1 MKWSGGN
8 IYMYRVSK
16 VLNNNGVIAIEME
29 ENQEY
34 VLLGKGIG
42 FGKKVSQRFE
52 APSDC
57 TRYSLK
63 NDTERG
69 SAASL
74 VKSVDPVFLEI
85 ANEVLREAER
95 TFGKIDKRILFPLA
109 DHISFAV
116 ARMKNGEQI
125 SNPLTGDIHAL
136 FYKEFQ
142 VASVLKKILSDRMQ
156 IEIGDDEIGYVAL
169 HVHSAIEDEKV
180 SVAMQM
186 VRTVRECVSIIE
198 AETGK
203 KIDVMT
209 LDYNRLMNH
218 VKYMAARL
226 LRGEELK
233 ININDYIEIKFPKAF
248 AIATTVCDHLG
259 ENIGIQPGEREI
271 GYLAM
276 HIERVYNSGEN
287 N

>member
-1 MKWSGGN
+1 MVRGN

-63 NDTERG
+63 DDTERG

-85 ANEVLREAER
+85 ASEVLREAER
-95 TFGKIDKRILFPLA
+95 TFGNIDKRILFPLA

-156 IEIGDDEIGYVAL
+156 VEIGDDEIGYVAL

-186 VRTVRECVSIIE
+186 ARTVRECVSIIE

-259 ENIGIQPGEREI
+259 ENIGVQPGEREI

-276 HIERVYNSGEN
+276 HIERVYNAGEN

>member
-1 MKWSGGN
+1 MVRGN

-85 ANEVLREAER
+85 ANEVLKEAEH
-95 TFGKIDKRILFPLA
+95 TFGNIDKRILFPLA

-125 SNPLTGDIHAL
+125 SNPLTGDIRAL

-142 VASVLKKILSDRMQ
+142 VASVLKEILSDRMQ

-186 VRTVRECVSIIE
+186 ARTVRECVSIIE

-233 ININDYIEIKFPKAF
+233 VNINDYIEIKFPKAF

-259 ENIGIQPGEREI
+259 ENIGVQPGEREI

-276 HIERVYNSGEN
+276 HIERVYDSGEN

>member
-1 MKWSGGN
+1 
-8 IYMYRVSK
+8 MYRVSK

-52 APSDC
+52 APDDC

-63 NDTERG
+63 DDTERG
-69 SAASL
+69 KAASL
-74 VKSVDPVFLEI
+74 AKSVEPVFLEI
-85 ANEVLREAER
+85 ADEVLKEAER
-95 TFGKIDKRILFPLA
+95 AFGDIDKRILFPLA

-116 ARMKNGEQI
+116 SRIQNGEQI

-142 VASVLKKILSDRMQ
+142 VASILKKVLQERMQ
-156 IEIGDDEIGYVAL
+156 IEIGEDEIGYVAL

-180 SVAMQM
+180 SVAMQ
-186 VRTVRECVSIIE
+186 VARTVRECVSIIE
-198 AETGK
+198 EETGK

-226 LRGEELK
+226 LKGEELK
-233 ININDYIEIKFPKAF
+233 ININDYIEVKFPKAF

-276 HIERVYNSGEN
+276 HIERVYGNVQE
-287 N
+287 

>member
-1 MKWSGGN
+1 
-8 IYMYRVSK
+8 MYRVSK

-52 APSDC
+52 APFDC

-85 ANEVLREAER
+85 ANEVLREAEC

-142 VASVLKKILSDRMQ
+142 VASVLKRILSDRMQ

-186 VRTVRECVSIIE
+186 ARTVRECVSVIE
-198 AETGK
+198 AETCK

>member
-1 MKWSGGN
+1 
-8 IYMYRVSK
+8 MYRVSK

-52 APSDC
+52 APFDC
-57 TRYSLK
+57 IRYSLK
-63 NDTERG
+63 DDTERG
-69 SAASL
+69 SVASL

-85 ANEVLREAER
+85 ANEVLREAEC

-186 VRTVRECVSIIE
+186 ARTVRECVSIIE

>member
-1 MKWSGGN
+1 
-8 IYMYRVSK
+8 MYRVSK

-42 FGKKVSQRFE
+42 FEKKVSQRFE
-52 APSDC
+52 APFDC
-57 TRYSLK
+57 IRYSLK
-63 NDTERG
+63 DDTERG

-85 ANEVLREAER
+85 ANEVLREAEC

-186 VRTVRECVSIIE
+186 ARTVRECVSIIE

>member
-1 MKWSGGN
+1 MVRGN

-63 NDTERG
+63 DDTERG

-85 ANEVLREAER
+85 ANEVLREAEC

-186 VRTVRECVSIIE
+186 ARTVRECVSIIE

-259 ENIGIQPGEREI
+259 ENIGVQPGEREI

-276 HIERVYNSGEN
+276 HIERVYNAGEN

>member
-1 MKWSGGN
+1 
-8 IYMYRVSK
+8 MYRVSK

-69 SAASL
+69 SASSL

-95 TFGKIDKRILFPLA
+95 TFGNIDKRILFPLA

-186 VRTVRECVSIIE
+186 ARTVRECVSIIE

>member
-1 MKWSGGN
+1 
-8 IYMYRVSK
+8 MYRVSK

-69 SAASL
+69 SATSL

-85 ANEVLREAER
+85 ANEVLKEAER
-95 TFGKIDKRILFPLA
+95 TFGNIDKRILFPLA

-186 VRTVRECVSIIE
+186 ARTVRECVSIIE

-233 ININDYIEIKFPKAF
+233 ININDYIEIKFPQAF

-259 ENIGIQPGEREI
+259 ENIGVQPGEREI

>member
-1 MKWSGGN
+1 
-8 IYMYRVSK
+8 MYRVSK

-95 TFGKIDKRILFPLA
+95 TFGNIDKRILFPLA

-156 IEIGDDEIGYVAL
+156 VEIGDDEIGYVAL

-186 VRTVRECVSIIE
+186 ARTVRECVSIIE

-259 ENIGIQPGEREI
+259 ENIGVQPGEREI

-276 HIERVYNSGEN
+276 HIERVYNAGEN

>member
-1 MKWSGGN
+1 
-8 IYMYRVSK
+8 MYRVSK

-52 APSDC
+52 APFDC
-57 TRYSLK
+57 TRSLK

-85 ANEVLREAER
+85 ANEVLREAEC

-186 VRTVRECVSIIE
+186 ARTVRECVSIIE

-259 ENIGIQPGEREI
+259 ENIGVQPGEREI

>member
-1 MKWSGGN
+1 
-8 IYMYRVSK
+8 MYRVSK

-63 NDTERG
+63 DDTERG
-69 SAASL
+69 SAVSL

-95 TFGKIDKRILFPLA
+95 TFGNIDKRILFPLA

-142 VASVLKKILSDRMQ
+142 VASVLKKVLSDRMQ
-156 IEIGDDEIGYVAL
+156 VEIGDDEIGYVAL

-186 VRTVRECVSIIE
+186 ARTVRECVSIIE

-259 ENIGIQPGEREI
+259 ENIGVQPGEREI

-276 HIERVYNSGEN
+276 HIERVYNAGEN

>member
-1 MKWSGGN
+1 
-8 IYMYRVSK
+8 MYRVSK

-85 ANEVLREAER
+85 ANEVLKEAER
-95 TFGKIDKRILFPLA
+95 TFGNIDKRIIFPLA

-156 IEIGDDEIGYVAL
+156 VEIGDDEIGYVAL

-186 VRTVRECVSIIE
+186 ARTVRECVSIIE

-259 ENIGIQPGEREI
+259 ENIGVQPGEREI

-276 HIERVYNSGEN
+276 HIERVYNAGEN

>member
-1 MKWSGGN
+1 MVRGN

-63 NDTERG
+63 DDTERG

-85 ANEVLREAER
+85 ASEVLREAER
-95 TFGKIDKRILFPLA
+95 TFGNIDKRILFPLA

-116 ARMKNGEQI
+116 ARIKNGEQI

-156 IEIGDDEIGYVAL
+156 VEIGDDEIGYVAL

-186 VRTVRECVSIIE
+186 ARTVRECVSIIE
-198 AETGK
+198 EETGK

-259 ENIGIQPGEREI
+259 ENIGVQLGEREI

-276 HIERVYNSGEN
+276 HIERVYNAGEN

>member
-1 MKWSGGN
+1 
-8 IYMYRVSK
+8 MYRVSK

-63 NDTERG
+63 DDTERG

-95 TFGKIDKRILFPLA
+95 TFGNIDKRILFPLA

-156 IEIGDDEIGYVAL
+156 VEIGDDEIGYVAL

-186 VRTVRECVSIIE
+186 ARTVRECVSIIE

-259 ENIGIQPGEREI
+259 ENIGVQPGEREI

-276 HIERVYNSGEN
+276 HIERVYNAGEN
-287 N
+287 NEKSLLIN

>member
-1 MKWSGGN
+1 
-8 IYMYRVSK
+8 MYRVSK

-52 APSDC
+52 APDDC

-63 NDTERG
+63 DDTERG
-69 SAASL
+69 NAASL
-74 VKSVDPVFLEI
+74 AKSVEPVFLEI
-85 ANEVLREAER
+85 ADEVLQEAER
-95 TFGKIDKRILFPLA
+95 AFGDIDKRILFPLA

-116 ARMKNGEQI
+116 SRIQNGEQI

-142 VASVLKKILSDRMQ
+142 VASILKKILRERMQ
-156 IEIGDDEIGYVAL
+156 IEIGEDEIGYVAL
-169 HVHSAIEDEKV
+169 HVHSAIEDKKV
-180 SVAMQM
+180 SVAMQ
-186 VRTVRECVSIIE
+186 VARTVRECVSIIE
-198 AETGK
+198 EETGK

-226 LRGEELK
+226 LKGEELK
-233 ININDYIEIKFPKAF
+233 ININDYIEVKFPRAF

-276 HIERVYNSGEN
+276 HIERVYNEDIE
-287 N
+287 

>member
-1 MKWSGGN
+1 
-8 IYMYRVSK
+8 MYRVSK

-52 APSDC
+52 APDDC

-63 NDTERG
+63 DDTERG
-69 SAASL
+69 NAASL
-74 VKSVDPVFLEI
+74 AKSVEPVFLEI
-85 ANEVLREAER
+85 ADEVLQEAER
-95 TFGKIDKRILFPLA
+95 AFGDIDKRILFPLA

-116 ARMKNGEQI
+116 SRIQNGEQI

-142 VASVLKKILSDRMQ
+142 VASILKKILRERMQ
-156 IEIGDDEIGYVAL
+156 IEIGEDEIGYVAL

-180 SVAMQM
+180 SVAMQ
-186 VRTVRECVSIIE
+186 VARTVRECVSIIE
-198 AETGK
+198 EETGK

-226 LRGEELK
+226 LKGEELK
-233 ININDYIEIKFPKAF
+233 ININDYIEVKFPRAF

-276 HIERVYNSGEN
+276 HIERVYNEDIE
-287 N
+287 

>member
-1 MKWSGGN
+1 MVRGN
-8 IYMYRVSK
+8 IYMYRMSK

-63 NDTERG
+63 DDTERG

-95 TFGKIDKRILFPLA
+95 TFGNIDKRILFPLA

-156 IEIGDDEIGYVAL
+156 VEIGDDEIGYVAL

-186 VRTVRECVSIIE
+186 ARTVRECVSIIE

-259 ENIGIQPGEREI
+259 ENIGVQPGEREI

-276 HIERVYNSGEN
+276 HIERVYNAGEN

>member
-1 MKWSGGN
+1 
-8 IYMYRVSK
+8 MYRVSK

-63 NDTERG
+63 DDTERG

-74 VKSVDPVFLEI
+74 AKSVDPVFLEI
-85 ANEVLREAER
+85 ANEVLREAEC

-156 IEIGDDEIGYVAL
+156 VEIGDDEIGYVAL

-186 VRTVRECVSIIE
+186 ARTVRECVSIIE

-259 ENIGIQPGEREI
+259 ENIGVQPGEREI

-276 HIERVYNSGEN
+276 HIERVYNAGEN

>member
-1 MKWSGGN
+1 
-8 IYMYRVSK
+8 MYRVSK

-52 APSDC
+52 APLDC

-63 NDTERG
+63 DDTERG

-125 SNPLTGDIHAL
+125 SNPLTGDIHVL

-156 IEIGDDEIGYVAL
+156 VEIGDDEIGYVAL

-186 VRTVRECVSIIE
+186 ARTVRECVSIIE
-198 AETGK
+198 EETGK

-259 ENIGIQPGEREI
+259 ENIGVQPGEREI

-276 HIERVYNSGEN
+276 HIERVYNAGEN

>member
-1 MKWSGGN
+1 
-8 IYMYRVSK
+8 MYRVSK

-85 ANEVLREAER
+85 ANEVLKEAEH
-95 TFGKIDKRILFPLA
+95 TFGNIDKRILFPLA

-125 SNPLTGDIHAL
+125 SNPLTGDIRAL
-136 FYKEFQ
+136 FYKELQ

-186 VRTVRECVSIIE
+186 ARTVRECVSIIE

-233 ININDYIEIKFPKAF
+233 VNINDYIEIKFPKAF

-259 ENIGIQPGEREI
+259 ENIGVQPGEREI

-276 HIERVYNSGEN
+276 HIERVYDSGEN

>member
-1 MKWSGGN
+1 MVRGN

-69 SAASL
+69 SASSL

-95 TFGKIDKRILFPLA
+95 TFGNIDKRILFPLA

-186 VRTVRECVSIIE
+186 ARTVRECVSIIE

-233 ININDYIEIKFPKAF
+233 VNINDYIEIKFPKAF

-259 ENIGIQPGEREI
+259 ENIGVQPGEREI

-276 HIERVYNSGEN
+276 HIERVYDSGEN

>member
-1 MKWSGGN
+1 MVRGN

-63 NDTERG
+63 DDTERG

-95 TFGKIDKRILFPLA
+95 TFGNIDKRILFPLA

-156 IEIGDDEIGYVAL
+156 VEIGDDEIGYVAL

-186 VRTVRECVSIIE
+186 ARTVRECVSIIE

-259 ENIGIQPGEREI
+259 ENIGVQPGEREI

-276 HIERVYNSGEN
+276 HIERVYNAGEN

>member
-1 MKWSGGN
+1 
-8 IYMYRVSK
+8 MYRVSK

-63 NDTERG
+63 DDTERG

-85 ANEVLREAER
+85 ASEVLREAER
-95 TFGKIDKRILFPLA
+95 TFGNIDKRILFPLA

-156 IEIGDDEIGYVAL
+156 VEIGDDEIGYVAL

-186 VRTVRECVSIIE
+186 ARTVRECVSIIE

-259 ENIGIQPGEREI
+259 ENIGVQPGEREI

-276 HIERVYNSGEN
+276 HIERVYNAGEYN
-287 N
+287 

>member
-1 MKWSGGN
+1 
-8 IYMYRVSK
+8 MYRVSK

-85 ANEVLREAER
+85 ANEVLKEAER
-95 TFGKIDKRILFPLA
+95 TFGNIDKRILFPLA

-156 IEIGDDEIGYVAL
+156 VEIGDDEIGYVAL

-186 VRTVRECVSIIE
+186 ARTVRECVSIIE

-259 ENIGIQPGEREI
+259 ENIGVQPGEREI

-276 HIERVYNSGEN
+276 HIERVYNAGEN

>member
-1 MKWSGGN
+1 
-8 IYMYRVSK
+8 MYRVSK

-69 SAASL
+69 SASSL

-95 TFGKIDKRILFPLA
+95 TFGNIDKRILFPLA

-186 VRTVRECVSIIE
+186 ARTVRECVSIIE

-233 ININDYIEIKFPKAF
+233 VNINDYIEIKFPKAF

>member
-1 MKWSGGN
+1 
-8 IYMYRVSK
+8 MYRVSK

-63 NDTERG
+63 DDTERG

-156 IEIGDDEIGYVAL
+156 VEIGDDEIGYVAL

-186 VRTVRECVSIIE
+186 ARTVRECVSIIE
-198 AETGK
+198 SETGK

-259 ENIGIQPGEREI
+259 ENIGVQPGEREI

-276 HIERVYNSGEN
+276 HIERVYNAGEN

>member
-1 MKWSGGN
+1 
-8 IYMYRVSK
+8 MYRVSK

-63 NDTERG
+63 DDTERG
-69 SAASL
+69 SAVSL

-95 TFGKIDKRILFPLA
+95 TFGNIDKRILFPLV

-156 IEIGDDEIGYVAL
+156 VEIGDDEIGYVAL

-186 VRTVRECVSIIE
+186 ARTVRECVSIIE

-259 ENIGIQPGEREI
+259 ENIGVQPGEREI

-276 HIERVYNSGEN
+276 HIERVYNAGEN

>member
-1 MKWSGGN
+1 MVRGN

-69 SAASL
+69 SASSL

-95 TFGKIDKRILFPLA
+95 TFGNIDKRILFPLA

-186 VRTVRECVSIIE
+186 ARTVRECVSIIE

-233 ININDYIEIKFPKAF
+233 VNINDYIEIKFPQAF

>member
-1 MKWSGGN
+1 
-8 IYMYRVSK
+8 MYRVSK

-63 NDTERG
+63 DDTERG

-95 TFGKIDKRILFPLA
+95 TFGNIDKRILFPLA

-186 VRTVRECVSIIE
+186 ARTVRECVSIIE

-259 ENIGIQPGEREI
+259 ENIGVQPGEREI

-276 HIERVYNSGEN
+276 HIERVYNAGEN

>member
-1 MKWSGGN
+1 MVRGN

-156 IEIGDDEIGYVAL
+156 VEIGDDEIGYVAL

-186 VRTVRECVSIIE
+186 ARTVRECVSIIE

-259 ENIGIQPGEREI
+259 ENIGVQPGEREI

-276 HIERVYNSGEN
+276 HIERVYNAGEN

>member
-1 MKWSGGN
+1 
-8 IYMYRVSK
+8 MYRVSK

-63 NDTERG
+63 DDTERG

-95 TFGKIDKRILFPLA
+95 TFGNIDKRILFPLA

-156 IEIGDDEIGYVAL
+156 VEIGDDEIGYVAL

-186 VRTVRECVSIIE
+186 ARTVRECVSIIE

-259 ENIGIQPGEREI
+259 ENIGVQLGEREI

-276 HIERVYNSGEN
+276 HIERVYNAGEN
-287 N
+287 NEKSLLIN

>member
-1 MKWSGGN
+1 
-8 IYMYRVSK
+8 MYRVSK

-69 SAASL
+69 SASSL

-95 TFGKIDKRILFPLA
+95 TFGNIDKRILFPLA

-186 VRTVRECVSIIE
+186 ARTVRECVSIIE

-233 ININDYIEIKFPKAF
+233 VNINDYIEIKFPKAF

-259 ENIGIQPGEREI
+259 ENIGVQPGEREI

>member
-1 MKWSGGN
+1 
-8 IYMYRVSK
+8 MYRVSK

-63 NDTERG
+63 DDTERG

-85 ANEVLREAER
+85 ASEVLREAER
-95 TFGKIDKRILFPLA
+95 TFGNIDKRILFPLA

-125 SNPLTGDIHAL
+125 SNPLTGDIHVL

-156 IEIGDDEIGYVAL
+156 VEIGDDEIGYVAL

-186 VRTVRECVSIIE
+186 ARTVRECVSIIE
-198 AETGK
+198 EETGK

-259 ENIGIQPGEREI
+259 ENIGVQPGEREI

>member
-1 MKWSGGN
+1 
-8 IYMYRVSK
+8 MYRVSK

-63 NDTERG
+63 DDTERG

-156 IEIGDDEIGYVAL
+156 VEIGDDEIGYVAL

-186 VRTVRECVSIIE
+186 ARTVRECVSIIE

-276 HIERVYNSGEN
+276 HIERVYNAGEN